1 MDKISIFNFEQQLM
15 ECCDITEDI
24 DMITSHFIN
33 DTEWVGNHFSA
44 DAEDALMNKYGGLKE
59 LYELKFRRLLHTFEK
74 VCKEYHGYR
83 KQVENLDQQK

>member
-1 MDKISIFNFEQQLM
+1 M

-33 DTEWVGNHFSA
+33 DTEWAGNHYSA
-44 DAEDALMNKYGGLKE
+44 EAADALMNKYGGLKE
-59 LYELKFRRLLHTFEK
+59 LYELKFRRLLDTFER

>member
-33 DTEWVGNHFSA
+33 DTEWAGNHFSA
-44 DAEDALMNKYGGLKE
+44 EAADTLMNKYGGLKE